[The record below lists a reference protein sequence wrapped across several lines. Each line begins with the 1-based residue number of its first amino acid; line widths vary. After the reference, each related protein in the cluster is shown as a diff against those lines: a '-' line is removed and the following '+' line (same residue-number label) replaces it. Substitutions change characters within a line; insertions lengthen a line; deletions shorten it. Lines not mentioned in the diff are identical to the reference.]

1 MKRKIIRGIKVFILL
16 YCTIGIA
23 LYYLQEKFILH
34 PVKLSAD
41 YRFNFTIPFKEINIP
56 INKTDTVSLIKF
68 LSATA
73 VRKGVVLYF
82 HGNKENV
89 LHYTNF
95 VNSFTKNG
103 YEVWMPDYPGFGK
116 STGEFSE
123 EKLYEQAYQI
133 KRLADNSFHADS
145 IIIYGKSFGT
155 GIASYLASTTT
166 AKKLI
171 LETPYSSI
179 PDLFSCYA
187 FMYPTSYMSIYK
199 FPVVDYLKEVDLP
212 ITIFHGT
219 ADGVIPYRCAARL
232 KKSLKS
238 NDQFITIEGGS
249 HNDLSQY
256 DLYKKSLDSLLR

>member
-1 MKRKIIRGIKVFILL
+1 MKRKIVRGGKVFILI

-23 LYYLQEKFILH
+23 LYYLQEKFIFH
-34 PVKLSAD
+34 PVKLSSD
-41 YRFNFTIPFKEINIP
+41 YLFSFSSPFQELNIP

-68 LSATA
+68 FPTTV

-82 HGNKENV
+82 HGNKENI
-89 LHYTNF
+89 LHYTKF

-116 STGEFSE
+116 STGEISE
-123 EKLYEQAYQI
+123 QKLYEQAYQI
-133 KRLADNSFHADS
+133 KRLADNSYHPDS

-155 GIASYLASTTT
+155 GIASYLASNTM
-166 AKKLI
+166 AKELI

-187 FMYPTSYMSIYK
+187 FMYPTSYMSTYK
-199 FPVVDYLKEVDLP
+199 LPVVDYLKDVPFP

-219 ADGVIPYRCAARL
+219 ADGVIPYRCAASL

-238 NDQFITIEGGS
+238 NDRFISIEGGS
-249 HNDLSQY
+249 HNDLSRY
-256 DLYKKSLDSLLR
+256 DVYKKSLDSLLR